1 MPHTRWSLHTWTE
14 LGFTK
19 IQHKNDS
26 GCLRLDELK
35 CEWWLSRNYNSPWN
49 RMLAKYN
56 NNTIFTIKRTP
67 GTSFEGLDHQ
77 VDWHSEEQI
86 TFTATLTAY
95 GKRDTTAF

>member
-1 MPHTRWSLHTWTE
+1 
-14 LGFTK
+14 
-19 IQHKNDS
+19 
-26 GCLRLDELK
+26 
-35 CEWWLSRNYNSPWN
+35 
-49 RMLAKYN
+49 MLAKYN